1 MPWNQEWYDNLPIPT
16 QIDVVNAEDLT
27 TYIVAQSLHLK
38 SRIELIDNGCI
49 EITAAQLMDDSV
61 SVGKSLFKLTVSC
74 RKNLGIVIKS
84 LKTINEQFPCT
95 ADSHMADWLENMT
108 ELLSM
113 LPPIQATILYDD

>member
-49 EITAAQLMDDSV
+49 ELTAAQLMDDSV

-74 RKNLGIVIKS
+74 RKNLEIVIES

-95 ADSHMADWLENMT
+95 ADSHMVDWLENMT